1 MIRIS
6 CAVALGCAALLAL
19 AHPTYAQMAPDW
31 QPQTEDE
38 KTLYAIG
45 LVLASNMTELSLT
58 PDEMSI
64 VSEGLRDGV
73 SGGEPKVDPAAQTS
87 QIQAF
92 MTQRAAAAATQE
104 KQESAAFLESM
115 AAEDG
120 AERTSSGLIF
130 FELEEGDGASPGS
143 ADNVTVHYHG
153 TLRDGTVFDS
163 SVDRGETAT
172 FQLNRVIPCW
182 TEGVQMM
189 KAGGKA
195 RLVCPSDIA
204 YGDRG
209 SPPRIKPGAVLVF
222 EVELI
227 AVN

>member
-1 MIRIS
+1 MTRIS
-6 CAVALGCAALLAL
+6 CAAALGCAALLLL
-19 AHPTYAQMAPDW
+19 AQPTYAQKAPDW

-45 LVLASNMTELSLT
+45 LVLASNMAELSLT
-58 PDEMSI
+58 PEEMSI
-64 VSEGLRDGV
+64 VAEGLRDGV
-73 SGGEPKVDPAAQTS
+73 GGGEPKVDPAAQTR

-92 MTQRAAAAATQE
+92 MAQRAEAAASQE
-104 KQESAAFLESM
+104 KQESAAFLEAT
-115 AAEDG
+115 AAEEG
-120 AERTSSGLIF
+120 AVRTSSGLIYF
-130 FELEEGDGASPGS
+130 ALEEGDGASPGPE
-143 ADNVTVHYHG
+143 DNVTVHYHG
-153 TLRDGTVFDS
+153 TLRDGSVFDS
-163 SVDRGETAT
+163 SVERGEPAT

-182 TEGVQMM
+182 TEGVQKI